1 MKKSIRGNIKAKTQ
15 ADKESIVADIN
26 KYLLWKLDTQGVI
39 DEETGEESFSFEAW
53 VENDQDEAKL
63 FTDMKKHVDKHK
75 LKSKIDR
82 HDCTHDEKH
91 KKPCQIAEEYT
102 AE

>member
-26 KYLLWKLDTQGVI
+26 KYLLWKLDTRDVE
-39 DEETGEESFSFEAW
+39 DEEGNTSFSFEAW

-82 HDCTHDEKH
+82 HDCTHDEKD
-91 KKPCQIAEEYT
+91 KKPCKIAEEYS